1 MTARET
7 VAGRETDVS
16 TLNRLLFTAYFLEVG
31 VILLFVPWTH
41 WWAHNYF
48 AESLPVLKTLTNN
61 DFIRGAVSG
70 IGVLNL
76 VAGLADLRSLAPWAR
91 R

>member
-1 MTARET
+1 MTAHDT
-7 VAGRETDVS
+7 VAARGTDVS

-31 VILLFVPWTH
+31 VILLLVPWTH

-48 AESLPVLKTLTNN
+48 AESFPVLKTQTGNN
-61 DFIRGAVSG
+61 IVRGAVSG